1 MNSIFRPVASLLHA
15 RFLTLPQAAI
25 SRSTVWLRVY
35 AGIFVSSAA
44 WAQPPE
50 RDPLNTQTPALAPV
64 YQSAFTDYKPYQDPE
79 LIRWKAANN
88 VVREFG
94 GMAAMGSMNEDTAEG
109 SEKSAP
115 PVQPAQDSGHTEP
128 DPSTTSQPTTPP
140 ARKPA
145 DVNSM
150 PGHDMSRMSEK
161 NPPVAAPTPSLAPQ
175 PAAPATHERMPGHG
189 GMSH

>member
-15 RFLTLPQAAI
+15 QFLTLSQA
-25 SRSTVWLRVY
+25 SMPRSSAWLRVY
-35 AGIFVSSAA
+35 VGIFASSAA

-79 LIRWKAANN
+79 LIRWKAAND

-94 GMAAMGSMNEDTAEG
+94 GMAAMGSMNEDTAG
-109 SEKSAP
+109 GGKKSAP
-115 PVQPAQDSGHTEP
+115 PVKPAQDSGHTEP
-128 DPSTTSQPTTPP
+128 DPSTTSQPTAPP
-140 ARKPA
+140 APKSA
-145 DVNSM
+145 DGSSM
-150 PGHDMSRMSEK
+150 PGHDMSQMPEK
-161 NPPVAAPTPSLAPQ
+161 KLPAAASTPSPAPK